1 MRRRANFFAC
11 SATLLALF
19 TLLPGSPA
27 ASAPPSYESEVLADN
42 PFVYHRFGES
52 SGTVAADASGNS
64 LDGTYVNSPVL
75 GVTGAG
81 TGSDTAV
88 TFDRAMEQYLAAP
101 AGANSFSSSLGSAS
115 YEFVFSGTNTDNR
128 VMLYGSANDGSTTNS
143 HISLNDGAQ
152 GRVRLY
158 LRDES
163 GDFIGGYFDD
173 ASLLDGSYHHL
184 IWTYDQTGA
193 ELTDRLKAYV
203 DGVPVGFTFN
213 GGSNAPSNFSSDFQ
227 YSPYIGAMNNRGSV
241 YSPFDGVL
249 DEAALYTS
257 VLDAQDASG
266 RAIALGM
273 DIPDYWVLDQ
283 GGSFNNAANW
293 ANGVV
298 PSSTAL
304 FAQTLSSANAPAVVT
319 VDSAVT
325 LSGLSF
331 NSSLQFEL
339 AGPAAV
345 TLTGDAEV
353 YVSQDE
359 HTISADVLG
368 SVGLLKTG
376 GGALVLDGAKGYTGQ
391 TTIQGGQVITNSLDA
406 IDNQASGVVNISGGA
421 MLSLQTGVSG
431 VFAAELTGDT
441 SGDGEAIFQMDYS
454 MLPEET
460 DTINRSNP
468 NFGGVVRV
476 QGGTLAIS
484 NNGALGVGGTLAA
497 ETEIESNSTGKLAL
511 TGGVT
516 IANEVLDFEGR
527 RTEDIALTSSGNNAW
542 NGYIF
547 ADGTVT
553 NPLFNIE
560 SASGTLTI
568 DKVYASDDSDPHT
581 LVFSGAGNTV
591 ISSYITDGEV
601 NLASGEVTFTN
612 SNNKNVSVVKQGSGT
627 LTIGYT
633 STESAHYWCGDTVI
647 EEGTLVVTGSG
658 SIGELL
664 SEDITIK
671 TGATLDVSSFTN
683 YQQTISG
690 VIRGGGTIDAQAG
703 TTNKSVDFYDDG
715 SLVPGDSDGEVGTLS
730 IIGNAQLLTGDGGGV
745 WAFDVGNDADT
756 SGDLLSV
763 SGTFTASTTNFT
775 FNITPAHGYLDA
787 GSKTLVTYASGTN
800 SSLNSVAAN
809 ITDLA
814 GNQLITRQTATI
826 NGSTAG
832 QVQVVISG
840 SSATR
845 TWNGTTSAWDVASSQ
860 NWQEGDKQDQD
871 LDHVVFDDSASGTT
885 IVTVDGDRYAG
896 SVTFAASSKY
906 YTLVGDG
913 GIAGSGEVNID
924 SGTVFFGN
932 TGNNYSGTTTVA
944 SGASTSYLFD
954 ATTGDISNSGLLAVG
969 SKSAGSTPLPIVNG
983 DFETG
988 TDNDSELTPIAG
1000 WTSGSGTDPGWW
1012 LSDGTDDPD
1021 PVDANGSLY
1030 LSANRASAGAASAP
1044 TDSSIT
1050 QVVDVSSHSSAIDV
1064 GLQTIDLSLMYAG
1077 IDGNDSGELRVEFLD
1092 GSGNSLGFADP
1103 ATYGNTNEAWRET
1116 NLTALV
1122 PVGTRELSIELYATR
1137 AKYSATNVAVDNL
1150 QGTIV
1155 DGFDSLADLNVA
1167 GDLELANSSTLEL
1180 FVQAEGEHSTVTVE
1194 GAYTADGIFQLTEL
1208 ADAVFNVGDVF
1219 DVLNFDPESV
1229 TGAFDSLVLPV
1240 LASGLDWDTTN
1251 LLLTGEL
1258 AIVSLNLAGDF
1269 NGDGFV
1275 DLADYTLW
1283 RNNLGG
1289 DESVLAAGTGDGS
1302 GVVDVA
1308 DYAAWKS
1315 NFGASA
1321 PGSLVD
1327 NSAAV
1332 PEPGSVALLI
1342 GCLGIASMLLKQRK

>member
-1 MRRRANFFAC
+1 MSLLLGP
-11 SATLLALF
+11 SAV
-19 TLLPGSPA
+19 
-27 ASAPPSYESEVLADN
+27 SAPPSYESEVLADN
-42 PFVYHRFGES
+42 PFVYYRFNEV
-52 SGTVAADASGNS
+52 SGTAATDSSSHS
-64 LDGTYVNSPVL
+64 LD
-75 GVTGAG
+75 
-81 TGSDTAV
+81 
-88 TFDRAMEQYLAAP
+88 RATEQYLAAP
-101 AGANSFSSSLGSAS
+101 EGSKAFSNSLGSAS
-115 YEFVFSGTNTDNR
+115 YEFVFNGTNVDNR
-128 VMLYGSANDGSTTNS
+128 VMLYGSANDGSHTNS
-143 HISLNDGAQ
+143 HISINDGAQ
-152 GRVRLY
+152 GRFRLY

-213 GGSNAPSNFSSDFQ
+213 GGSKAPSDFSSEFQ
-227 YSPYIGAMNNRGSV
+227 YAPYFGALNNRGSI
-241 YSPFDGVL
+241 YSPFDGLL
-249 DEAALYTS
+249 DEAALYAS
-257 VLDAQDASG
+257 VLDAQDASA
-266 RAIALGM
+266 RAISLGM
-273 DIPDYWVLDQ
+273 NIPDYWILNK

-304 FAQTLSSANAPAVVT
+304 FAQTLSSTNAPAE
-319 VDSAVT
+319 VT
-325 LSGLSF
+325 LDSPVTLGNLSF

-339 AGPAAV
+339 AGPAAL

-353 YVSQDE
+353 HVNRDV

-368 SVGLLKTG
+368 STGVLKTG

-391 TTIQGGQVITNSLDA
+391 TTIQGGQVIINNLDA
-406 IDNQASGVVNISGGA
+406 VDNQASGVVNISGGA
-421 MLSLQTGVSG
+421 RLLLQTGASG
-431 VFAAELTGDT
+431 VFATELTGET
-441 SGDGEAIFQMDYS
+441 SGDGEAIFQMDYTL
-454 MLPEET
+454 LPEET
-460 DTINRSNP
+460 VSINRSNP
-468 NFGGVVRV
+468 TFGGVIRV

-527 RTEDIALTSSGNNAW
+527 TTEDIALTSSGNNAW

-547 ADGTVT
+547 ADGTVN

-601 NLASGEVTFTN
+601 NLASGQVTFTN
-612 SNNKNVSVVKQGSGT
+612 SHDKNVSVVKQGSGT

-633 STESAHYWCGDTVI
+633 SSESAHYWYGDTVV
-647 EEGTLVVTGSG
+647 EEGTMVVTGSG
-658 SIGELL
+658 NTGELL
-664 SEDITIK
+664 SENITIK
-671 TGATLDVSSFTN
+671 SGATLDVSSFTN

-730 IIGNAQLLTGDGGGV
+730 IIGNARLLAGDGGGA

-763 SGTFTASTTNFT
+763 SGSFTASTTDFT
-775 FNITPAHGYLDA
+775 FNITPAHGYLDV
-787 GSKTLVTYASGTN
+787 GSKTLVTYSSGTN

-809 ITDLA
+809 ITDPS
-814 GNQLITRQTATI
+814 GNQLTTRQTASI

-845 TWNGTTSAWDVASSQ
+845 TWNGTTSVWDVASSQ
-860 NWQEGDKQDQD
+860 NWQEGDKQYQD
-871 LDHVVFDDSASGTT
+871 LDHVVFDDSATGST
-885 IVTVDGDRYAG
+885 IVSVDGDRYAG
-896 SVTFAASSKY
+896 SVTFAGSSKS

-913 GIAGSGEVNID
+913 GIAGSGEVNIE
-924 SGTVFFGN
+924 SGTVYFGN
-932 TGNNYSGTTTVA
+932 TGNNYSGATTVA
-944 SGASTSYLFD
+944 SGASTSYLVD
-954 ATTGDISNSGLLAVG
+954 ASTGDISNSGLLAVG

-1000 WTSGSGTDPGWW
+1000 WTSGSGATPGWW
-1012 LSDGTDDPD
+1012 LSDGTDDPN
-1021 PVDANGSLY
+1021 PVDANGSLI
-1030 LSANRASAGAASAP
+1030 LSANRNSAGAPAGA

-1050 QVVDVSSHSSAIDV
+1050 QSLNVSAHSTAIDA
-1064 GLQTIDLSLMYAG
+1064 GGQTIALSLMYAG
-1077 IDGNDSGELRVEFLD
+1077 TDGNDKGEMRVEFLD

-1103 ATYGNTNEAWRET
+1103 ANYGNTGSAWRET
-1116 NLTALV
+1116 NLTAYV
-1122 PVGTRELSIELYATR
+1122 PIGTRELSIELFATR
-1137 AKYSATNVAVDNL
+1137 STGSATNVAVDNL
-1150 QGTIV
+1150 QGNIV
-1155 DGFDSLADLNVA
+1155 DGFDNLADLNVA
-1167 GDLELANSSTLEL
+1167 GDLALANSSTLEL
-1180 FVQAEGEHSTVTVE
+1180 FVQSEGEHSTVTVA
-1194 GAYTADGIFQLTEL
+1194 GAFTADGIFQLTEL

-1269 NGDGFV
+1269 NGDGIV
-1275 DLADYTLW
+1275 NLADYTVW
-1283 RNNLGG
+1283 RDNLGA
-1289 DESVLAAGTGDGS
+1289 DESVLPPGTGDNS
-1302 GVVDVA
+1302 GLVDA
-1308 DYAAWKS
+1308 GDYTAWKN
-1315 NFGASA
+1315 NFGAST
-1321 PGSLVD
+1321 PGTIANGSV
-1327 NSAAV
+1327 AV
-1332 PEPGSVALLI
+1332 PEPGSITLLI
-1342 GCLGIASMLLKQRK
+1342 GCLGIAGMLFKQRK